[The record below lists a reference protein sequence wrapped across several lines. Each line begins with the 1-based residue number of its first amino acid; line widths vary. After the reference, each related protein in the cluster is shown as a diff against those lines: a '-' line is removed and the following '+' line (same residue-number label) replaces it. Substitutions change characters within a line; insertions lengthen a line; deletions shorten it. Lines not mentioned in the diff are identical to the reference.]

1 MRITYCSLA
10 AAAAAAAVTLLAAPA
25 LVAQA
30 PPAPPKPAPE
40 VQKLAYFAGRWNET
54 ADMKAS
60 PMGPGGK
67 MTVAS
72 SCEWFPG
79 GFYIVCRG
87 DGTGPMGPTHGLG
100 ILGYSTE
107 SKRYTYY
114 GIDNS
119 GMGGGPAYG
128 NVAGDTW
135 TWEDESQMGG
145 QTVKG
150 RYTIKQVSADSYTW
164 TWEMSMGGGPW
175 AVVATGTDTRV
186 R

>member
-1 MRITYCSLA
+1 MRRHRMRITYCSL
-10 AAAAAAAVTLLAAPA
+10 AAAAAAVTLLAAPA

-79 GFYIVCRG
+79 PHRSEEHTSELQSLTNLVCR
-87 DGTGPMGPTHGLG
+87 L
-100 ILGYSTE
+100 LL
-107 SKRYTYY
+107 
-114 GIDNS
+114 
-119 GMGGGPAYG
+119 
-128 NVAGDTW
+128 
-135 TWEDESQMGG
+135 
-145 QTVKG
+145 
-150 RYTIKQVSADSYTW
+150 
-164 TWEMSMGGGPW
+164 
-175 AVVATGTDTRV
+175 
-186 R
+186 